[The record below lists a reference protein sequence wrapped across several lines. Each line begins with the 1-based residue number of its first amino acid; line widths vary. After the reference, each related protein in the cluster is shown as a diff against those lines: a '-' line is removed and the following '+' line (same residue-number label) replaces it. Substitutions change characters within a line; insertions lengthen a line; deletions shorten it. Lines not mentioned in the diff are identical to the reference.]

1 MTNLFKDLL
10 KVTSSNVLIALAG
23 IVSGFVVPKIFS
35 LEEYATVASFTLY
48 LSFVG
53 ILHFGFIDGI
63 HLKYGGYSL
72 KEIRKN
78 ETKTELTFLVIL
90 QVVISLLVIPIIYF
104 TRELVLLPVA
114 FSILPINLITFF
126 LFFFQATRQFSF
138 FAIVNISRPLF
149 RLLIVLVMLPLY
161 QLRSPYFLIWGQVA
175 IAWAIFLFLA
185 YSTSNYLK
193 NEKAEQVFS
202 SKNFA
207 LIKTG
212 AFIMGG
218 NLLSLLFFSFD
229 RWFVKIFLTTPDF
242 AYYSFAVS
250 MMAVVMLIINSISL
264 TFYPMLAQNKRNKV
278 LLFKLWDALFIVGAY
293 SCVSFFVFKFV
304 ILNWLPKYSPS
315 LGIIGITF
323 ASLPAITI
331 IKALYVNLFKANK
344 MEVKY
349 FKRVSTM
356 AGTALFLNILAVFI
370 WKTTTAIAIATTLA
384 FFIWLLVSSKD
395 FPEIRLGKK
404 HIAQISIFLLVFY
417 CSAHLIV
424 IENIFIGICVFMT
437 ILSITFWAT
446 MRDNFLWLAQQ
457 SLRPIW
463 RSLR

>member
-1 MTNLFKDLL
+1 
-10 KVTSSNVLIALAG
+10 
-23 IVSGFVVPKIFS
+23 
-35 LEEYATVASFTLY
+35 
-48 LSFVG
+48 
-53 ILHFGFIDGI
+53 
-63 HLKYGGYSL
+63 
-72 KEIRKN
+72 
-78 ETKTELTFLVIL
+78 
-90 QVVISLLVIPIIYF
+90 
-104 TRELVLLPVA
+104 
-114 FSILPINLITFF
+114 
-126 LFFFQATRQFSF
+126 
-138 FAIVNISRPLF
+138 
-149 RLLIVLVMLPLY
+149 
-161 QLRSPYFLIWGQVA
+161 LIWGQVA